1 MKICVDAQSAIAQH
15 AGVGR
20 YTRVLLEYLDRRESE
35 HELSLCYF
43 DFRRRA
49 RAIPVQKATTNVIH
63 WCPGA
68 LAEQAWKRLHFP
80 PYECFAGKADLF
92 HFPNFTLPPLRSGK
106 SIVTIHDM
114 SFARYPQ
121 FAEDKNLRNLNARI
135 PDTVAR
141 ADAIITISDFSAGEI
156 ESLLHVP
163 REKIHAIPLG
173 ISQTFSRPS
182 DADITAAQQRL
193 GLERPYLLFVGTI
206 EPRKN
211 LSFLV
216 DVFDQLTDF
225 DGDLVLVGRPGWKSE
240 TTMARIEAS
249 PHRDRIRLLD
259 SVGDADLPAVYS
271 GATLFVIPSH
281 YEGFGFPPLE
291 AMACGTPVVSSNG
304 GSLPEVLGSAALVVE
319 GFDAPVWCESIS
331 ALLRDDIHRDQLV
344 EAGYARARSYQWDAT
359 AEQTWALY
367 EKVLGS

>member
-20 YTRVLLEYLDRRESE
+20 YTRILVEYLDRRESE

-49 RAIPVQKATTNVIH
+49 RAIPVQKATTKVVR

-68 LAEQAWKRLHFP
+68 LAEQAWKRVNFP
-80 PYECFAGKADLF
+80 PYEWFAGKADLF
-92 HFPNFTLPPLRSGK
+92 HFPNFTMPPLHSGK

-121 FAEDKNLRNLNARI
+121 FAEEKNLRNLNARI
-135 PDTVAR
+135 PDTAAR
-141 ADAIITISDFSAGEI
+141 ADAIITISNFSAGEI

-163 REKIHAIPLG
+163 REKIHPIPLG
-173 ISQTFSRPS
+173 ISQDFARAS
-182 DADITAAQQRL
+182 DADIAAAQKRL
-193 GLERPYLLFVGTI
+193 GLTRPYLLFVGTI

-211 LSFLV
+211 ISFLV

-240 TTMARIEAS
+240 ATMARIAAS

-259 SVGDADLPAVYS
+259 SVGDADLSAVYS
-271 GATLFVIPSH
+271 GAALFVIPSH

-291 AMACGTPVVSSNG
+291 AMACGTPVVSSTG
-304 GSLPEVLGSAALVVE
+304 GSLPEVLGSAACIVE
-319 GFDAPVWCESIS
+319 GFEAPDWCESIS
-331 ALLRDDIHRDQLV
+331 ALLSDSTRRGQLV
-344 EAGYARARSYQWDAT
+344 EAGYARARSFQWDTT